1 MVAFIL
7 QSKLEQERRQH
18 EETLAAV
25 KEEEKLQVGRMA
37 HDLEMK
43 WTENLR
49 YGLYSLMSSYCA
61 KKKLVFYLNGLHCL
75 MVKDVVAAFFFF
87 FKDLFI
93 WVCWVLVAACELLD
107 VACGIQFPDKGSN
120 PGPLYQEYRVL
131 ATEPP
136 GKSIVAAFLIN
147 FSHG

>member
-1 MVAFIL
+1 MIAFIL

-18 EETLAAV
+18 EETLAAM
-25 KEEEKLQVGRMA
+25 KEEEKLQVDRMA

-49 YGLYSLMSSYCA
+49 YMLYSLMSSYCTHMQ
-61 KKKLVFYLNGLHCL
+61 KEMVFYLYGLHCL
-75 MVKDVVAAFFFF
+75 IVKDTVAAFLK
-87 FKDLFI
+87 KDLFI
-93 WVCWVLVAACELLD
+93 WVCWVLAAAGELLN
-107 VACGIQFPDKGSN
+107 VACGIQFPDQRSN
-120 PGPLYQEYRVL
+120 PGPPYREHRVL
-131 ATEPP
+131 ATGPP

>member
-1 MVAFIL
+1 M
-7 QSKLEQERRQH
+7 
-18 EETLAAV
+18 
-25 KEEEKLQVGRMA
+25 
-37 HDLEMK
+37 
-43 WTENLR
+43 
-49 YGLYSLMSSYCA
+49 
-61 KKKLVFYLNGLHCL
+61 
-75 MVKDVVAAFFFF
+75 
-87 FKDLFI
+87 
-93 WVCWVLVAACELLD
+93 CWVLVAACELLD